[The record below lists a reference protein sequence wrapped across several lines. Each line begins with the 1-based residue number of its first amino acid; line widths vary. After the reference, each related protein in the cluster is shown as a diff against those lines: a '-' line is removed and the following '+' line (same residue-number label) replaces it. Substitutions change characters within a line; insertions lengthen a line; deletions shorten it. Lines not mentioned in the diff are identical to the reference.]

1 MRKKGAVF
9 LLGLIVIL
17 CGWWMLGR
25 GSRNQPEEGVLDVW
39 ATWAEGTGQLEAL
52 LMRYGQASG
61 LPVRVTAGIK
71 SGKLSKAMAS
81 SAPPD
86 VIVLSSSDLVASYD
100 QQGLVEPLDPW
111 IEATG
116 IDLDDMYPA
125 PLAQCET
132 LDGAY
137 LCLPWGCDTDALFW
151 NKDLFEAVGLD
162 PERPPQTMDELVEY
176 AAKLTIRDGEGEL
189 GQVGFVPDVGR
200 SHTDLY
206 ALMFGGSW
214 YNDGELAVYSQPVI
228 DALDWQSQFYERYG
242 REDVQDLISLF
253 DRYTSSHHPVYAG
266 KRLDCQQCHRGTLPG
281 NGAKIP
287 DQGFYT
293 GKVTMMVG
301 GAWQVGPGY
310 ISQLRPELNYGVA
323 PFPPPADHAERA
335 NTAVV
340 RSAVVLIPA
349 GAKDKEAAAELVAW
363 MVSPEIVADA
373 AYASAVLP
381 TSRTAALDARFQ
393 QDPHLQ
399 VFMGLLDDRNAR
411 YVVSTPIS
419 AELNEALR
427 QVEEKLLHEG
437 SDPVPLLD
445 EIQSGLGPKL
455 EGGLAYNQGR

>member
-1 MRKKGAVF
+1 MRKKGSVF

-39 ATWAEGTGQLEAL
+39 TTWAEGAGQLQAL
-52 LMRYGQASG
+52 LSHYDQASG
-61 LPVRVTAGIK
+61 LPVRVAAGIK
-71 SGKLSKAMAS
+71 SGKLSRAMAS

-86 VIVLSSSDLVASYD
+86 VVVLSSSDLVASYD
-100 QQGLVEPLDPW
+100 ARDLVEPLDPW
-111 IEATG
+111 IEVTG

-125 PLAQCET
+125 PLAQCKAP
-132 LDGAY
+132 DGAH
-137 LCLPWGCDTDALFW
+137 LCLPWSCDIDALFW
-151 NKDLFEAVGLD
+151 NKDLFQAAGLD
-162 PERPPQTMDELVEY
+162 PERPPQTMEELVEY
-176 AAKLTIRDGEGEL
+176 AGKLTVRDEEGEL
-189 GQVGFVPDVGR
+189 GQVGFVPDLVR
-200 SHTDLY
+200 SHMDLY
-206 ALMFGGSW
+206 VQMFGGSW
-214 YNDGELAVYSQPVI
+214 YDDGELAARSQPVI
-228 DALDWQSQFYERYG
+228 DALDWQSQFYGRYG
-242 REDVQDLISLF
+242 REDVQALVSSF

-266 KRLDCQQCHRGTLPG
+266 KRLDCQQCHRGTPPG
-281 NGAKIP
+281 NGIKIP

-363 MVSPEIVADA
+363 MMSPEIVADA

-411 YVVSTPIS
+411 YVASTPIS

-455 EGGLAYNQGR
+455 EGGLAYNQGP